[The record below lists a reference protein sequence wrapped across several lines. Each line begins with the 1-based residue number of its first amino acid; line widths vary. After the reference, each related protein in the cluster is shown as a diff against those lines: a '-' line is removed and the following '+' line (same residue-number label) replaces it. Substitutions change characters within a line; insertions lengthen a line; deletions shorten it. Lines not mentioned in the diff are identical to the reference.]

1 MLAITAAME
10 LLEAP
15 ELKEFRVLRDILD
28 TQVHPLPSQAPK
40 ASQEIL
46 VIQGLQDPLEP
57 PDRQDAQEPR
67 DHPELQDAQ
76 APLDRQDARGRLER

>member
-1 MLAITAAME
+1 MQATTAAME
-10 LLEAP
+10 TLEAP

-57 PDRQDAQEPR
+57 QEPPERQDAQDQPEPP
-67 DHPELQDAQ
+67 D
-76 APLDRQDARGRLER
+76 PLGPRDRQDARDRPER